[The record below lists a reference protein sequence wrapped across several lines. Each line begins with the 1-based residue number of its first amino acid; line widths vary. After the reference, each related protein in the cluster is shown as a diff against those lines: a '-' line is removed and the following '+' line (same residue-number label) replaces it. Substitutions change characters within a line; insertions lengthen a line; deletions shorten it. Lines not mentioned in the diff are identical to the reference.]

1 MNIDKIIQ
9 FLIVIIIF
17 IIIIILLRQAV
28 AEKKEKRIAYYSLE
42 PLKDASIPLIDKIKN
57 KYLIFVQKNRQILLK
72 IDYFKKKSKKY
83 EKYIKYRHRDKI
95 SAIDFITNKI
105 IIMILFV
112 LLAVISGIFTTG
124 INILAIVIDIIVG
137 YYLLDIILKIY
148 YKRQTKLIENELLR
162 AIIVMNNAFKS
173 GKSTLQ
179 ALNIAAKEL
188 PEPISDEFKKMYLDM
203 KYGLSVDTVF
213 ERFAKRV
220 DLEEAVFLSSSLTIL
235 NKTGGNIV
243 EVFSSMG
250 NQFVWI
256 PVSSEADLER
266 TLFDKKKLNEELKN
280 ISASPKM
287 VTRVLLVIPIIFILI
302 IYILN
307 PSYFAPLFSSTLGYM
322 IIITIVLM
330 FIIYVILLNKITKID
345 V

>member
-42 PLKDASIPLIDKIKN
+42 PLKDASIPLIYKIKN

-243 EVFSSMG
+243 EVFSS
-250 NQFVWI
+250 I
-256 PVSSEADLER
+256 ER

>member
-124 INILAIVIDIIVG
+124 LNILAIV
-137 YYLLDIILKIY
+137 LDIILKIY

-243 EVFSSMG
+243 EVFSS
-250 NQFVWI
+250 I
-256 PVSSEADLER
+256 ER